1 MTNNPDKIAGLA
13 QAGVVVAAHEPH
25 WVGAT
30 EHNAD
35 YLEAKR
41 AKLGHLAD

>member
-1 MTNNPDKIAGLA
+1 MTNNPAKQTGLA
-13 QAGVVVAAHEPH
+13 QAGVTIDAVEAH
-25 WVGAT
+25 WVGAS

-41 AKLGHLAD
+41 MKLGHLP